1 MKRPVVELS
10 DCVRCEICVAVSL
23 SVFSLN
29 EAGFIEIAELNA
41 YPEEE
46 VDDAIKNC
54 PEDCIY
60 WMDV

>member
-10 DCVRCEICVAVSL
+10 DCVRCEICVAVSP